1 MASLLSAGTLPFEYL
16 PLSTPDASGLQ
27 MVVPEP
33 ECTLNSA
40 MRLHAATAHHKGAM
54 HTDVTA
60 DCATDCETLVSC
72 G

>member
-33 ECTLNSA
+33 VNLNSA
-40 MRLHAATAHHKGAM
+40 TCLPLDLRAQ
-54 HTDVTA
+54 
-60 DCATDCETLVSC
+60 
-72 G
+72 